1 MLGFTKNKAPG
12 FYLTCLIVVLAVV
25 TDLVYT
31 TSYATFMLLSTT
43 AISWPAVWLLAAG
56 SVAAVLLLF
65 LHQEAYIHY
74 VVVLFYGIAFF
85 FFIYGI
91 YYYVSI
97 MAYGIDASFN
107 FTFFLNAG
115 LFVALLVLSIVDVFV
130 PQIKDPQ

>member
-1 MLGFTKNKAPG
+1 MLRFTKNKAPG
-12 FYLTCLIVVLAVV
+12 FYLTCLIVVLFIA
-25 TDLVYT
+25 TGYSSYGLVIQVCR
-31 TSYATFMLLSTT
+31 SMLLRV
-43 AISWPAVWLLAAG
+43 PAVWLLAAG

-74 VVVLFYGIAFF
+74 VVALFYGTAFF

>member
-1 MLGFTKNKAPG
+1 MLSFTKNKAPG

-31 TSYATFMLLSTT
+31 TSYTTFMLLSTT
-43 AISWPAVWLLAAG
+43 AISWPAVWLLAVG

-74 VVVLFYGIAFF
+74 VVALFYGIAFF